1 MAANNVWQPEGQDRG
16 SGVPSL
22 NINTDKEAE
31 NPSVA
36 GGAAVA
42 GADPVPWVAWE
53 EQDGNVNGSG
63 NHDQIFVS
71 KGVKQAAPNAPC
83 AGFKPS
89 ANASVSNFCW
99 QQVGLDRLAKDGGS
113 SPTGDPTLN
122 IDPSRNGV
130 EPDIT
135 FTGPSDTVGW
145 TVWYEKDASNIG
157 LRNNEQVFAAKIVK
171 DANADGGFHWQA
183 VGNGTAG
190 QVNVLDTSGKG
201 FGSCAESTDAED
213 ACSLNKLAG
222 NDAEDPRVATGTL
235 TPGTADRPVGRPG
248 RRTSAATTR
257 SSCRVWWTATTSSCS
272 TPATRSRARTRTPAR
287 PTSRSS
293 ATRRTSRTPRAAATE
308 KRGYVGHFDAY
319 GQFVSDT
326 PGGIRLTNAK
336 GFAGGPASLID
347 ARVALS
353 SSCTADPFTADGTT
367 CAPAAV
373 NAAFDTFTTAG
384 TPQRLFSQALT
395 GGPNCVLFYKCDL
408 DIHVHRH
415 HRASIIA
422 KLRQRHFVG
431 IIVDKVGKHGSVK
444 RVGRVPLGTHP
455 RSTLRLAWD
464 LRVNGKPLKAGHYRV
479 TLRALDTKGKVLG
492 LTKPF
497 DLRVK

>member
-1 MAANNVWQPEGQDRG
+1 MPWDAWYEPNAALGGEKQIFASRFVAANNVWQPEGQDRG

-53 EQDGNVNGSG
+53 EQDGNVNNSG

-135 FTGPSDTVGW
+135 FTGPSDTVAW
-145 TVWYEKDASNIG
+145 TVWYEKDPSNIG

-183 VGNGTAG
+183 VGNGTKG

-222 NDAEDPRVATGTL
+222 NDAEDPASP
-235 TPGTADRPVGRPG
+235 PGP
-248 RRTSAATTR
+248 
-257 SSCRVWWTATTSSCS
+257 
-272 TPATRSRARTRTPAR
+272 
-287 PTSRSS
+287 
-293 ATRRTSRTPRAAATE
+293 
-308 KRGYVGHFDAY
+308 
-319 GQFVSDT
+319 
-326 PGGIRLTNAK
+326 
-336 GFAGGPASLID
+336 
-347 ARVALS
+347 
-353 SSCTADPFTADGTT
+353 
-367 CAPAAV
+367 
-373 NAAFDTFTTAG
+373 
-384 TPQRLFSQALT
+384 
-395 GGPNCVLFYKCDL
+395 
-408 DIHVHRH
+408 
-415 HRASIIA
+415 
-422 KLRQRHFVG
+422 
-431 IIVDKVGKHGSVK
+431 
-444 RVGRVPLGTHP
+444 
-455 RSTLRLAWD
+455 
-464 LRVNGKPLKAGHYRV
+464 
-479 TLRALDTKGKVLG
+479 
-492 LTKPF
+492 
-497 DLRVK
+497 

>member
-1 MAANNVWQPEGQDRG
+1 M
-16 SGVPSL
+16 
-22 NINTDKEAE
+22 
-31 NPSVA
+31 
-36 GGAAVA
+36 A

-130 EPDIT
+130 EPDIA
-135 FTGPSDTVGW
+135 FTGPSDTVG
-145 TVWYEKDASNIG
+145 VDRLVREGPEQHRPAQQRAG
-157 LRNNEQVFAAKIVK
+157 LRGQDRPGRRTPTAASTGRPW
-171 DANADGGFHWQA
+171 A
-183 VGNGTAG
+183 TAPPARS
-190 QVNVLDTSGKG
+190 TS
-201 FGSCAESTDAED
+201 STRPAQRLRHCAESTDAED

-222 NDAEDPRVATGTL
+222 NDAEDPRVAAGTL
-235 TPGTADRPVGRPG
+235 TPGGADRPVGRPG

-257 SSCRVWWTATTSSCS
+257 SSCRAWSTATTSSCS
-272 TPATRSRARTRTPAR
+272 TAATRSRARTRTPAR
-287 PTSRSS
+287 RTSRSS
-293 ATRRTSRTPRAAATE
+293 ATRRTSRGRSGSATRQARLRRALRRLRAV
-308 KRGYVGHFDAY
+308 RL
-319 GQFVSDT
+319 DT

-395 GGPNCVLFYKCDL
+395 GGPNCVLFYKCEL
-408 DIHVHRH
+408 DIHVHAPPGE
-415 HRASIIA
+415 ASSRSCA
-422 KLRQRHFVG
+422 SATSW
-431 IIVDKVGKHGSVK
+431 GSSST
-444 RVGRVPLGTHP
+444 RSASTAASSASAACRWGPTPAARCAWLGP
-455 RSTLRLAWD
+455 A
-464 LRVNGKPLKAGHYRV
+464 VNGKPLKAGRYRV
-479 TLRALDTKGKVLG
+479 TLRALDKKGNVLG